1 MIDFGMQRRNPMKS
15 AIVGCGSIA
24 HVHAKSILALGHEL
38 VALADID
45 AERLSAFS
53 QEFGGN
59 TYCSLEEMLDAE
71 EVDVLHICTP
81 HNLHVP
87 MAVYA
92 LCKGVHVF
100 MEKPPVIN
108 FDQLAELHKA
118 LDEQSKANSP
128 KKLGFSFQ
136 NRYNPSVVKAY
147 EILQS
152 GDAGKVLG
160 ARGYVTWNRGA
171 AYYQDP
177 WHGTLEQEGGGV
189 LINQAIHTLD
199 LLHYFVGKTPVNVD
213 AVMAN
218 HRLKTEIE
226 VEDTVSAL
234 VFYPDARMSFYATNG
249 HTEDC
254 PPLIEI
260 QCENISLR
268 MEGNTLYCKSL
279 EGAWEQIEVE
289 QQSPLGKSYW
299 GAGHIVCI
307 KDFYDSI
314 LEKRPFALELPS
326 VEETI
331 LLTLKIYQS
340 AKEHRSISWED

>member
-1 MIDFGMQRRNPMKS
+1 MRA

-24 HVHAKSILALGHEL
+24 HVHAKSILSLGHEL
-38 VALADID
+38 VALADINPSH
-45 AERLSAFS
+45 LSEFS
-53 QEFGGN
+53 KEFGGN
-59 TYCSLEEMLDAE
+59 TYACLEDMLANE
-71 EVDVLHICTP
+71 TVDVLHICTP

-87 MAVYA
+87 MALYA
-92 LCKGVHVF
+92 LEHGINVF

-108 FDQLAELHKA
+108 EAQLVQLRQAVCA
-118 LDEQSKANSP
+118 PNA

-147 EILQS
+147 EILHT
-152 GDAGKVLG
+152 GAVGKVLG

-171 AYYQDP
+171 GYYQDG
-177 WHGTLEQEGGGV
+177 WHGTLDQEGGGV

-199 LLHYFVGKTPVNVD
+199 ILHYFVGKTPVSVD
-213 AVMAN
+213 AVIAN

-234 VFYPDARMSFYATNG
+234 ITYPDARLSFYATNG
-249 HTEDC
+249 YTEDC

-260 QCENISLR
+260 QCEKMHLR
-268 MEGNTLYCKSL
+268 MEGNTLYCKQG
-279 EGAWEQIEVE
+279 EGTWEQIAVA

-307 KDFYDSI
+307 QDFYDSI
-314 LEKRPFALELPS
+314 CNNRPFALELNS
-326 VEETI
+326 VEETVR
-331 LLTLKIYQS
+331 LMLMIYQS
-340 AKEHRSISWED
+340 AREHRSIDWENAYETV